1 MQLSS
6 LGEIFF
12 GVSSKQNQIDHNGQ
26 SDQKRNHREPIRSK
40 SKTSSCLRR
49 GKTPVTH
56 VTIGYDFASDWLK
69 GWREFSRPIMKRSS
83 VEPHRL
89 HNCFDTN
96 NLYLLSN
103 SEVLAFLALSAPFS
117 LAFLLFQQQ
126 RIPFKFRSLGV
137 DIVGG
142 CGNLEVVVCAN
153 FKLHCTFVSSSSSR
167 KFAA

>member
-1 MQLSS
+1 MGTPGSCGKFYILQLSF

-26 SDQKRNHREPIRSK
+26 SDQRRNHREPIRSK

-96 NLYLLSN
+96 NLYLFSN
-103 SEVLAFLALSAPFS
+103 SEVLAFFISERPVFFS
-117 LAFLLFQQQ
+117 FPSFPATTNSF
-126 RIPFKFRSLGV
+126 
-137 DIVGG
+137 
-142 CGNLEVVVCAN
+142 
-153 FKLHCTFVSSSSSR
+153 
-167 KFAA
+167 